1 MDPIIVV
8 GIIAAVI
15 VLISLFGYKSFRR
28 KYAGIIGVG
37 GSYLI
42 LLGLMLLVTG
52 IVQLI
57 NGAPSKTELVITLV
71 LAVLAMLYMVF
82 VIVARCKTVAQR
94 ILLPL
99 VAIFIAVGF
108 IWKLLA
114 AIVFRTPLNSG
125 IEEPA
130 ATFPQKLRSPE
141 GDDYI
146 LVNATAELANYSCS
160 KTGATVQ
167 FHAAD
172 FEDGNPTGWY

>member
-8 GIIAAVI
+8 GIIASVI

-28 KYAGIIGVG
+28 KYVGIIGVG

-71 LAVLAMLYMVF
+71 LAVLAILYMVF
-82 VIVARCKTVAQR
+82 VIVVKCKTVAQR
-94 ILLPL
+94 IFLPL
-99 VAIFIAVGF
+99 VAGF

-125 IEEPA
+125 IEAPA
-130 ATFPQKLRSPE
+130 STFPQKLRSPE